1 MGVKNALRYLLIA
14 IVALGLVPALSLIPK
29 ATMPAKADTTFRLQA
44 PPLVS
49 AAEVQGIIEDEAGI
63 SAWFH
68 TSSTINLNSV
78 RSSFRTIEIETTD
91 YILGSVPVPGYDESW
106 DAHVYVH
113 KDGWIL
119 AYYLAQDPVGKIYD
133 WKAYHNGGRTTISTK
148 LENVIAVIANA
159 AGFPFSSANVTYY
172 DFRYPNATHLMLI
185 VDWVYAKG
193 AGITVSDSFQFKLP
207 SSFAYYQQ
215 SWSLAHNS
223 KDYCDSWYRLNGA
236 EIAHLKTDVYG
247 WDWKMA
253 QGIFSATQLPPDQYH
268 TVEVIVHTSYD
279 EIYGYGGLALVY
291 RKP

>member
-29 ATMPAKADTTFRLQA
+29 VTMPAKADTTFRLQA

-49 AAEVQGIIEDEAGI
+49 AAEVQGIIENEAGI

-68 TSSTINLNSV
+68 TPSTINLNSV

-91 YILGSVPVPGYDESW
+91 YILGSVPVPDYDESW
-106 DAHVYVH
+106 DVHVYVH

-133 WKAYHNGGRTTISTK
+133 WKAYHNSGRTTISTK

-159 AGFPFSSANVTYY
+159 AGFPFSTADVTYY

-185 VDWVYAKG
+185 VEWVYTG
-193 AGITVSDSFQFKLP
+193 AGRVSDFFQFKLP

-215 SWSLAHNS
+215 SWSLAHNNEGYS
-223 KDYCDSWYRLNGA
+223 EESWYRLNDA
-236 EIAHLKTDVYG
+236 EIKHLKSYG
-247 WDWKMA
+247 PGWQMA

-268 TVEVIVHTSYD
+268 TVEVIIYSPYGAK
-279 EIYGYGGLALVY
+279 IYGYGGLALVY

>member
-1 MGVKNALRYLLIA
+1 
-14 IVALGLVPALSLIPK
+14 
-29 ATMPAKADTTFRLQA
+29 MPAKADTTFRLQA

-63 SAWFH
+63 SAWFR

-91 YILGSVPVPGYDESW
+91 YILGSVPVPDYDESW

-159 AGFPFSSANVTYY
+159 AGFPFSTANVTYY

-185 VDWVYAKG
+185 VEWIVSDYKA
-193 AGITVSDSFQFKLP
+193 SDSFQIKLP
-207 SSFAYYQQ
+207 SNFAYYQR
-215 SWSLAHNS
+215 SWSLAHYGS
-223 KDYCDSWYRLNGA
+223 DYYSGYHSWYLLNNA
-236 EIAHLKTDVYG
+236 EVKHLDGSG
-247 WDWKMA
+247 WQMA
-253 QGIFSATQLPPDQYH
+253 QGILSASQLSPDQYH
-268 TVEVIVHTSYD
+268 VI
-279 EIYGYGGLALVY
+279 EIKAEAGWPTIYAYGGLALVY